1 MTLSHEMFTDAQLN
15 GPKNVMGY
23 PDLTPERVAPEK
35 PKSAFEVVS
44 PNAAPEVIALFRLA
58 EREGAYA
65 KLTPRRKEVL
75 QKYYVQGLSMPQIAD
90 GYGVS
95 KQAISQSL
103 RLTPES
109 LYKQMRK
116 DIFARRTSVQFS
128 EVIATYSD
136 YRVYLAKKAGK

>member
-1 MTLSHEMFTDAQLN
+1 MALSHEVFTEAQLN

-23 PDLTPERVAPEK
+23 PEK
-35 PKSAFEVVS
+35 SKSVFEIVS
-44 PNAAPEVIALFRLA
+44 PKAAPEIITLLRLA

-65 KLTPRRKEVL
+65 RLTPRRKEIL
-75 QKYYVQGLSMPQIAD
+75 QKYYVEGQSMPQIAD

-109 LYKQMRK
+109 LFKQMTK
-116 DIFARRTSVQFS
+116 DVSARRTPISFR
-128 EVIATYSD
+128 EVLATYAD
-136 YRVYLAKKAGK
+136 YRVYLDKKKKSRGKI